1 MIKRLIGLFDQLSMY
16 RLLVAYLGV
25 LLALAFVLGFFGL
38 VPAEPTALAFSLV
51 LVLAASEVAHRG
63 FAAIFAV
70 PSNRESTL
78 ITALIIVLLMKPVT
92 AADLPGVGGLVAAA
106 VFAVASKYLIRLRGR
121 HVFNPAAF
129 GVMLVGLVLNQPAAW
144 WVTASPWMLP
154 VVVVGGA
161 LVVYKVR
168 RIATVIAAIVAYV
181 AVALVLAPQG
191 SNYAML
197 LLGLAQTSIFFLSFA
212 MLTEPLT
219 APAGR
224 WRGVL
229 FGLVVGGL
237 AVPGLAIGPIALKP
251 EIALCV
257 GNLLGLALTRR
268 DRMTATL
275 KWVEEAGNTAL
286 DMVFAPSRPLKF
298 RPGQYLEWT
307 LGLRDG
313 DERGNRRQ
321 FTIASA
327 PDEGDLRIG
336 VRISPEP
343 SAFKRA
349 LRALQP
355 GDSVQVG
362 QLGGDFTL
370 PFSKKRKL
378 AFLAGGVGI
387 TPFRSM
393 VQHMVLRGEARPVV
407 LFYGCG
413 KVAEFAYRDIFA
425 KAEAAIGLKTVYV
438 AQFGEALPEGVVSGL
453 IDESLLR
460 RELPDFSER
469 LFYVS
474 GPPAM
479 VRAMRQTLRQM
490 GVPRRRIRT
499 DAFRGLS
506 A

>member
-1 MIKRLIGLFDQLSMY
+1 MIKRLIGLFDQLTMY
-16 RLLVAYLGV
+16 RLLVAYLG
-25 LLALAFVLGFFGL
+25 ALVAAAFILGFFGL

-51 LVLAASEVAHRG
+51 VVLAVSEIVHRL

-70 PSNRESTL
+70 PPNRESTL

-92 AADLPGVGGLVAAA
+92 AADLPGVGGLAAA
-106 VFAVASKYLIRLRGR
+106 AGWAVASKYLIRLRGR

-129 GVMLVGLVLNQPAAW
+129 GVVLTGLLLTQPATW
-144 WVTASPWMLP
+144 WVTASPWLLP
-154 VVVVGGA
+154 LVIAGGV
-161 LVVYKVR
+161 LVVHKVR
-168 RIATVIAAIVAYV
+168 RAAMVLAAIAAYV
-181 AVALVLAPQG
+181 AVAVVLAPKD
-191 SNYAML
+191 SNLTDL
-197 LLGLAQTSIFFLSFA
+197 LLSLVQTSILFLSFA

-237 AVPGLAIGPIALKP
+237 SAPGLTIGPVYLTP

-257 GNLLGLALTRR
+257 GNVLGLLITRR

-275 KWVEEAGNTAL
+275 KWVEEGANNVL
-286 DMVFAPSRPLKF
+286 DLVFEPDRKLKF

-307 LGLRDG
+307 LDLRDS
-313 DERGNRRQ
+313 DQRGNRRH

-327 PDEGDLRIG
+327 PEEGNLRIG

-349 LRALQP
+349 MRLLKA
-355 GDSVQVG
+355 GDRVQVG
-362 QLGGDFTL
+362 QLGGDFVL

-393 VQHMVLRGEARPVV
+393 VNHMVLRGEARPAM
-407 LFYGCG
+407 LFYAANQM
-413 KVAEFAYRDIFA
+413 AEFAYRDIFA
-425 KAEAAIGLKTVYV
+425 KAETTIGLKTVYV
-438 AQFGEALPEGVVSGL
+438 VRSDEALPEGVERGV
-453 IDESLLR
+453 IDEALLR
-460 RELPDFSER
+460 RTLPDFRER

-474 GPPAM
+474 GPPPM
-479 VRAMRQTLRQM
+479 VRAMRQTLRIM

-499 DAFRGLS
+499 DFFPGLS